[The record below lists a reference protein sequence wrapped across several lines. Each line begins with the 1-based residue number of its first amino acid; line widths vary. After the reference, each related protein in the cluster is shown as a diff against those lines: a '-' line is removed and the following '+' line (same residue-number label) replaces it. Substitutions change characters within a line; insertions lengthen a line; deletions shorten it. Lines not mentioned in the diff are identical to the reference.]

1 MRRHRDAPLALVLL
15 GLAALSGC
23 FKSAGDSSTAA
34 SPAGGAAEVAAAVPG
49 CLNPP
54 SSLEGPEGAVCQFLE
69 AIRTGDDRKTET
81 MFVSQ
86 ARQKIKDLEIPVTPR
101 GSDTAR
107 FEIGQVEHLGEDGA
121 RVPCRWTDLDRDGE
135 KRADE
140 MTWMLRKESEGWRI
154 AGMAATVFE
163 GEAPLLLNFEDPQE
177 VVEKLDMLRQ
187 EIVRR
192 AAKEAEQ
199 AQRGEDPASPIQ
211 R

>member
-1 MRRHRDAPLALVLL
+1 LALVL
-15 GLAALSGC
+15 GLATLSGC
-23 FKSAGDSSTAA
+23 FKPAGDSSTATSTA
-34 SPAGGAAEVAAAVPG
+34 DVAAAIPG

-54 SSLEGPEGAVCQFLE
+54 TSLDGPEGAVCQFLE

-86 ARQKIKDLEIPVTPR
+86 ARQKIKDLAIPVTPR

-107 FEIGQVEHLGEDGA
+107 FEIGQVELLGEDGA
-121 RVPCRWTDLDRDGE
+121 RVPCKWTDLDREGE
-135 KRADE
+135 KRTDE

-163 GEAPLLLNFEDPQE
+163 GEAPLLLNFEDPKE
-177 VVEKLDMLRQ
+177 VVEKLEMLRQ

-192 AAKEAEQ
+192 AAREAEQ
-199 AQRGEDPASPIQ
+199 AQRSEDSASPIQ

>member
-1 MRRHRDAPLALVLL
+1 MRRRRASPLALVL
-15 GLAALSGC
+15 GLVTLSGC
-23 FKSAGDSSTAA
+23 FKPAGDSSATSTDDGDAA
-34 SPAGGAAEVAAAVPG
+34 VAAAIPG

-54 SSLEGPEGAVCQFLE
+54 TSLDGPEGAVCQFLE
-69 AIRTGDDRKTET
+69 AIRTGDDRKTEA

-107 FEIGQVEHLGEDGA
+107 FEIGQVESLGEDGA
-121 RVPCRWTDLDRDGE
+121 RVPCKWTDLDREGE
-135 KRADE
+135 KRIDE
-140 MTWMLRKESEGWRI
+140 MTWMVRKEGEGWRI

-163 GEAPLLLNFEDPQE
+163 GEAPLLLNFEDPEEVVAKLERLRQE
-177 VVEKLDMLRQ
+177 VVA
-187 EIVRR
+187 R

-199 AQRGEDPASPIQ
+199 AQRSEDSASPIQ

>member
-1 MRRHRDAPLALVLL
+1 MRRHRAAPLALVL
-15 GLAALSGC
+15 GLATLSGC
-23 FKSAGDSSTAA
+23 FKPAGDSSTATSTA
-34 SPAGGAAEVAAAVPG
+34 DVAAAIPG

-54 SSLEGPEGAVCQFLE
+54 TSLDGPEGAVCQFLE

-86 ARQKIKDLEIPVTPR
+86 ARQKIKDLAIPVTPR

-107 FEIGQVEHLGEDGA
+107 FEIGQVELLGEDGA
-121 RVPCRWTDLDRDGE
+121 RVPCKWTDLDREGE
-135 KRADE
+135 KRTDE

-163 GEAPLLLNFEDPQE
+163 GEAPLLLNFEDPKE
-177 VVEKLDMLRQ
+177 VVEKLEMLRQ

-192 AAKEAEQ
+192 AAREAEQ
-199 AQRGEDPASPIQ
+199 AQRSEDSASPIQ

>member
-1 MRRHRDAPLALVLL
+1 LALVL
-15 GLAALSGC
+15 GLATLSGC
-23 FKSAGDSSTAA
+23 FKPAGDSSTATSTA
-34 SPAGGAAEVAAAVPG
+34 DVAAAIPG

-54 SSLEGPEGAVCQFLE
+54 TSLDGPEGAVCQFLE

-107 FEIGQVEHLGEDGA
+107 FEIGQVELLGEDGA
-121 RVPCRWTDLDRDGE
+121 RVPCKWTDLDREGE
-135 KRADE
+135 KRTDE
-140 MTWMLRKESEGWRI
+140 MTWMVRKESEGWRI

-163 GEAPLLLNFEDPQE
+163 GEAPLLLNFEDPKE
-177 VVEKLDMLRQ
+177 VVEKLEMLRQ

-192 AAKEAEQ
+192 AAREAEQ
-199 AQRGEDPASPIQ
+199 AQRSEDSASPIQ

>member
-1 MRRHRDAPLALVLL
+1 LALVL
-15 GLAALSGC
+15 GLATLSGC
-23 FKSAGDSSTAA
+23 FKPAGDSSTATSTA
-34 SPAGGAAEVAAAVPG
+34 DVAAAIPG

-54 SSLEGPEGAVCQFLE
+54 TSLDGPEGAVCQFLE

-107 FEIGQVEHLGEDGA
+107 FEIGQVELLGEDGA
-121 RVPCRWTDLDRDGE
+121 RVPCKWTDLDREGE
-135 KRADE
+135 KRTDE

-163 GEAPLLLNFEDPQE
+163 GEAPLLLNFEDPKE
-177 VVEKLDMLRQ
+177 VVEKLEMLRQ

-192 AAKEAEQ
+192 AAREAEQ
-199 AQRGEDPASPIQ
+199 AQRSEDSASPIQ